1 MIRRILVGGFSG
13 MKQNTKRY
21 GRSLSFSIVC
31 CLASLL
37 ILVSIFMVHYLFY
50 DINRIKGE
58 ELISSSTSPTGEY
71 ELSVYRN
78 NGGATTGYAVLCTAR
93 EVSTDKERN
102 IYWQYRIEDATV
114 EWESDYIVV
123 INNIR
128 LDVRKDAYDYRRA
141 DK

>member
-1 MIRRILVGGFSG
+1 MGNAVHDPNQNHRKKRAYFNIFAVIILAAV
-13 MKQNTKRY
+13 
-21 GRSLSFSIVC
+21 
-31 CLASLL
+31 LL
-37 ILVSIFMVHYLFY
+37 IVGIFMVHYLFF

>member
-1 MIRRILVGGFSG
+1 MGNVVNDLNQNHRKKRAYFNIFAVIILAAV
-13 MKQNTKRY
+13 
-21 GRSLSFSIVC
+21 
-31 CLASLL
+31 LL
-37 ILVSIFMVHYLFY
+37 IVGIFMVHYLFY

>member
-1 MIRRILVGGFSG
+1 MGNAVNDLNQNHRKKRAYFNIFAVIILAAV
-13 MKQNTKRY
+13 
-21 GRSLSFSIVC
+21 
-31 CLASLL
+31 LL
-37 ILVSIFMVHYLFY
+37 IVGIFMVHYLFY